1 LGISDIGKSGIGF
14 GFAKNKTADEY
25 EKFKEHTLSAL
36 KDKLNPE
43 FINRVDKIL
52 VYAALNLKSIEK
64 IVLLELT
71 RVQNNLKTKKIK
83 LEFNKKLIHWLA
95 KKSFSL
101 EFGARQVRRVIQEQ
115 VENLLVDKIL
125 TGEIK
130 NGSEVKLSELKGKC
144 CFKK

>member
-1 LGISDIGKSGIGF
+1 M
-14 GFAKNKTADEY
+14 
-25 EKFKEHTLSAL
+25 
-36 KDKLNPE
+36 
-43 FINRVDKIL
+43 

-64 IVLLELT
+64 IVLLELA
-71 RVQNNLKTKKIK
+71 RIQNNLKAKKIK
-83 LEFNKKLIHWLA
+83 LELDKKLIHWLA

-130 NGSEVKLSELKGKC
+130 NGSEIKLSELKGKVVI
-144 CFKK
+144 K